1 MKFFIFSAIIILSQM
16 NLYSQAFPPHW
27 EANGWSLYGIRATS
41 FDSTEVRTEIQD
53 STATHGLFS
62 QLFSSKGIHFSFG
75 SIFVFNTEWKKD
87 FSETAVPSYFLIDYN
102 IQEVSKNVT
111 ELIFH
116 FKYGRPFAQAGYGLA
131 PPINIG
137 EWQTITIDTSTLS
150 SFTYIHLIFENQ
162 RSDSA
167 QEVSYKIL
175 IDNLRLVYEDTT
187 IVLDSFGDSIIV
199 NVKNDYLFDIPSSI
213 ILYQNYPNPFNPI
226 TTIKYEVPELSSIT
240 LKVYDV
246 LGNEIAILVNE
257 EKPAGNYEIQFDAT
271 AFPSGVY
278 FYKLQAGSFVET
290 KKMVLMK

>member
-1 MKFFIFSAIIILSQM
+1 M

-27 EANGWSLYGIRATS
+27 EANGWFLYGIRATS

-199 NVKNDYLFDIPSSI
+199 NVKNDYLSDIPSSFY
-213 ILYQNYPNPFNPI
+213 LYQNYPNPFNPS
-226 TTIKYEVPELSSIT
+226 TIIRFSIPEESSVT
-240 LKVYDV
+240 LKVFNT
-246 LGNEIAILVNE
+246 LGEEITTLINENII
-257 EKPAGNYEIQFDAT
+257 AGNYEVEFKRT
-271 AFPSGVY
+271 ALPSGVY
-278 FYKLQAGSFVET
+278 FYRLQAGNFFET
-290 KKMVLMK
+290 KKMIFMK